1 MNSIDVKY
9 VIITLLILLLESTIL
24 FADHGKDFTVTETI
38 DLPEPKSFWLLLS
51 VDFGSEEQLNSEH
64 GVFEFT
70 PGILYGISNS
80 FAFEAHPHFAKKED
94 EDFAYEAIG
103 FQLRYNLPNLRNR
116 FDLGLLSEYKIASKS
131 EHENLLDL
139 RIIISSKLEKFKF
152 SLNGGFE
159 IEDETSFV
167 TRLGLSSR
175 ISDDHSFAIELLSK
189 FGDEP
194 NIDIIPSWTYE
205 SKKEHALRIGLGFST
220 GKDRPQLSFR
230 SMLIFSL

>member
-1 MNSIDVKY
+1 M
-9 VIITLLILLLESTIL
+9 
-24 FADHGKDFTVTETI
+24 
-38 DLPEPKSFWLLLS
+38 
-51 VDFGSEEQLNSEH
+51 
-64 GVFEFT
+64 
-70 PGILYGISNS
+70 
-80 FAFEAHPHFAKKED
+80 
-94 EDFAYEAIG
+94 
-103 FQLRYNLPNLRNR
+103 
-116 FDLGLLSEYKIASKS
+116 
-131 EHENLLDL
+131 DL

-189 FGDEP
+189 FGDET

-205 SKKEHALRIGLGFST
+205 SKKEHALRIRLGFST